1 MIARIID
8 WSGHNRAVVWLL
20 SGVLVVLGLWSARA
34 SPLDAI
40 PDLSDPQVI
49 VFADWMGRSPALVE
63 EQVTY
68 PLVTGLQS
76 LPGVKAVRGL
86 TMFGMSF
93 TYVLLEDGTDPY
105 WARSRVLERL
115 QQLGTRLPDDVS
127 LSLGPDASAVGWVY
141 QYALVDR
148 SGQRSAAELRSLQDW
163 TLRFELESVPGV
175 SEVAAIGGFEKQY
188 QVVLDPE
195 RLRAAGL
202 SPRAVLGAVAR
213 SNRETGGRTI
223 ESAGRE
229 LYVQGRGY
237 ARSLDDFR
245 AVAVGVTA
253 EGTPI
258 PLESV
263 ATVELGPELRRGIAD
278 LDGKGEVVGGVV
290 VARQGENAL
299 GVIERVKARLQAIP
313 LPDGVEVVPVYDRSP
328 LIRHSVETL
337 VTSLVEEIAVVA
349 LLLGLFVL
357 HVRSILIPVI
367 VLPAAVAVSFLPL
380 WILGIPINIL
390 SLAGLVIAVGDLVD
404 AVVLQVENAARR
416 IEQEPDRDRTAVVL
430 DATKELGGP
439 LVSSLLLIAVSFL
452 PIFTLE
458 AQEGRLFGPLA
469 LTKTFAMLAA
479 ALLSITLAPAL
490 AVAILRGRMPREGA
504 NPVNRALRAMYR
516 PIVGLA
522 TRWPRALAALAL
534 AATVA
539 TVPLY
544 RGLGREFMPPLYEES
559 LLFMP
564 ITVSGVSPEQV
575 RAVLRAQDEILASFP
590 EVTRVFGKAG
600 RADSATDPA
609 PLSMIETVVTLKPRA
624 AWRPGVTPESLV
636 REMESRLAF
645 PGLQNAF
652 TMPIKARVDMLTTGI
667 RTPVGVKVLG
677 TDLAAIDDAA
687 QRIEHA
693 LRQVPGT
700 RSVYAE
706 RQHGAV
712 LLDVVPRRA
721 DLLRHGAVVDDVLD
735 VMDLGLA
742 GMPLGWVFEGRERY
756 SLIGRFGRDFRG
768 SEEDL
773 RRIPVETAKGTVPL
787 GNLADVVRH
796 PGPAMLVDEG
806 GLLAAYVYVDPGE
819 RDLGGY
825 VAEAKTAVAA
835 LGLPADTRVRWT
847 GQYEFLE
854 RAQARMSTMVPLTL
868 GLVFLLTWL
877 ALRSVGETAIVL
889 VTLPFAVLGSIWFLA
904 LAGYHLSIAVWVAMI
919 ALIGIGAQTGTVL
932 AVYLDLGLKDAVARE
947 GPLTPARLAEVAA
960 NSAADRMRGIVLALS
975 MNAVGLL
982 PVLFSTGV
990 GSDLTRRMAGP
1001 LLGGLLTLAV
1011 MTSLVLPALW
1021 TIWRTGQLR
1030 RGTLERSLTGHATT
1044 GTRAGS

>member
-1 MIARIID
+1 MIARVID
-8 WSGHNRAVVWLL
+8 WSGRHRALVALL
-20 SGVLVVLGLWSARA
+20 SAVLVLAGLWSARN

-49 VFADWMGRSPALVE
+49 VFSDWMGRSPQLVE
-63 EQVTY
+63 EQVTF

-93 TYVLLEDGTDPY
+93 TYVLLDDGTDPY

-115 QQLGTRLPDDVS
+115 QQLTPRLPPDVE

-148 SGQRSAAELRSLQDW
+148 TGERSVADLRVLQDW
-163 TLRFELESVPGV
+163 TLRFELESVAGV
-175 SEVAAIGGFEKQY
+175 SEVATLGGFEKQY
-188 QVVLDPE
+188 QIVLDPE
-195 RLRAAGL
+195 RLRAAGV
-202 SPRAVLGAVAR
+202 SPQQVLGAVSR

-237 ARSLDDFR
+237 ATTVEDLRR
-245 AVAVGVTA
+245 VAVGTTA

-258 PLESV
+258 PLDAVASV
-263 ATVELGPELRRGIAD
+263 EIGPDIRRGLAD
-278 LDGKGEVVGGVV
+278 LDGRGEVVGGLV

-299 GVIERVKARLQAIP
+299 GVIDRVKERLEAIP
-313 LPDGVEVVPVYDRSP
+313 LPEGVEVVPVYDRST
-328 LIRHSVETL
+328 LIRDSVATL
-337 VTSLVEEIAVVA
+337 FESLLEEVAVVA
-349 LLLGLFVL
+349 VLLAVFLL
-357 HVRSILIPVI
+357 HFRSILVPVI
-367 VLPAAVAVSFLPL
+367 VLPAAIAVSFIPM
-380 WILGIPINIL
+380 WALGITVNIM
-390 SLAGLVIAVGDLVD
+390 SLAGLVIAVGDMVD
-404 AVVLQVENAARR
+404 AVVLLVENAARR
-416 IEQEPDRDRTAVVL
+416 IEREPDRDRTEVVL
-430 DATKELGGP
+430 EAARELGAP

-469 LTKTFAMLAA
+469 LTKTFAMLSA
-479 ALLSITLAPAL
+479 ALLTVTLAPAL
-490 AVAILRGRMPREGA
+490 AVTLLRGRVPAEA
-504 NPVNRALRAMYR
+504 KNPVNRALRALYR
-516 PIVGLA
+516 PVVGVA
-522 TRWPRALAALAL
+522 TRRPWWFVLVALVAT
-534 AATVA
+534 AATV
-539 TVPLY
+539 PIY

-564 ITVSGVSPEQV
+564 ITLSGISTEQV
-575 RAVLRAQDEILASFP
+575 RQVLRAQDEILASFP
-590 EVTRVFGKAG
+590 EVERVLGKAG
-600 RADSATDPA
+600 RAETATDPA

-624 AWRPGVTPESLV
+624 EWRGGVTPERLV
-636 REMESRLAF
+636 HEMEERLKF

-677 TDLAAIDDAA
+677 TDLARIDDAA
-687 QRIEHA
+687 QRIELA

-706 RQHGAV
+706 RQQAAV
-712 LLDVVPRRA
+712 LVDVTPRRE
-721 DLLRHGAVVDDVLD
+721 DLLRHGATVDDVLD
-735 VMDLGLA
+735 VVDLGLG
-742 GMPLGWVFEGRERY
+742 GMPVGRVFQGRERY
-756 SLIGRFGRDFRG
+756 SLIGRFGRDFRA

-773 RRIPVETAKGTVPL
+773 RRLPVETPLGTVTL
-787 GNLADVVRH
+787 GSLADVERR

-806 GLLAAYVYVDPGE
+806 GLLAAYVYVDPGD

-825 VAEAKTAVAA
+825 VDDARVAVEA
-835 LGLPADTRVRWT
+835 LGLPEDLRIRWT

-854 RAQARMSTMVPLTL
+854 RAQARMTWMVPLTV
-868 GLVFLLTWL
+868 GLVFLLTFM
-877 ALRSVGETAIVL
+877 AFRTVGETAIVL

-904 LAGYHLSIAVWVAMI
+904 AAGYNLSIAVWVAMI
-919 ALIGIGAQTGTVL
+919 ALVGVGAETGTVL
-932 AVYLDLGLKDAVARE
+932 AVYLDLGVKEALARGE
-947 GPLTPARLAEVAA
+947 DLTPARLAEVAA
-960 NSAADRMRGIVLALS
+960 DSAAGRMRGMVLAIA
-975 MNAVGLL
+975 MNLIGLV
-982 PVLFSTGV
+982 PVLSSRGV

-1001 LLGGLLTLAV
+1001 MFGGLLTLAF

-1021 TIWRTGQLR
+1021 TIWRTHQLE
-1030 RGTLERSLTGHATT
+1030 RGTLAASLALSRTED
-1044 GTRAGS
+1044 